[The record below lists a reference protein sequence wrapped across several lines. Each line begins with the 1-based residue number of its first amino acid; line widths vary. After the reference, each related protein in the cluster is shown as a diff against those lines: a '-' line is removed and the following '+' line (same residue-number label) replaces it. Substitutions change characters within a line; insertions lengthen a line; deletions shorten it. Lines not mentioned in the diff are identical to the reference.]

1 MTIVLQ
7 SPSVPNHSIARNAVV
22 AVILFLFAHL
32 ALLVGLTTPD
42 KFYFDEVHYVPA
54 ARQMLEPVM
63 PTPMLNPMHPPLAK
77 QLIALSI
84 LTFGDVPLGWR
95 YPAALFGALAIVAM
109 YFCGLALFRAQGP
122 AVASALLAFFNQML
136 FVQSRIAML
145 DIFALAF
152 GLFGI
157 AAFMHGFRQ
166 PRPQRWF
173 AAAGLAC
180 GLSSACKW
188 SGLFTLA
195 TCIVIVA
202 LIRLMQNWRTQF
214 ADGNAGDWYRPEL
227 WPDFKLLH
235 FVLCFVVIPA
245 VVYFAT
251 FVPVFGWS
259 VPDILEAQQRIFS
272 DNATSAIAGHTYMSS
287 WPSWPFLVR
296 PVWYLFDKV
305 GDDRIEAV
313 VLLGNPL
320 ILWPALLALA
330 ITLRDWIVTRRADV
344 FLILAFYVGPY
355 LAWAAQPRQLAFL
368 YYYLPSATIASLAL
382 VYALRRGNNPPW
394 LLWAF
399 VAAGFVGFAA
409 MLPIS
414 AALVG
419 TSMQTFNRLMLF
431 QSWI

>member
-1 MTIVLQ
+1 VTIVRQ
-7 SPSVPNHSIARNAVV
+7 SFSVPNQSIARNAVV
-22 AVILFLFAHL
+22 AIVLFLLAHL
-32 ALLVGLTTPD
+32 ALLVGVTTPD

-109 YFCGLALFRAQGP
+109 YFCGLALFVAQGP

-214 ADGNAGDWYRPEL
+214 AVAMPVTGTGRSCGRISSWCILPCASSSFPPSFISRP
-227 WPDFKLLH
+227 
-235 FVLCFVVIPA
+235 
-245 VVYFAT
+245 
-251 FVPVFGWS
+251 S
-259 VPDILEAQQRIFS
+259 SRFS
-272 DNATSAIAGHTYMSS
+272 DGRFQTSWRRNSGSSATT
-287 WPSWPFLVR
+287 
-296 PVWYLFDKV
+296 
-305 GDDRIEAV
+305 
-313 VLLGNPL
+313 
-320 ILWPALLALA
+320 
-330 ITLRDWIVTRRADV
+330 
-344 FLILAFYVGPY
+344 
-355 LAWAAQPRQLAFL
+355 PRQ
-368 YYYLPSATIASLAL
+368 PSPAT
-382 VYALRRGNNPPW
+382 
-394 LLWAF
+394 
-399 VAAGFVGFAA
+399 
-409 MLPIS
+409 PI
-414 AALVG
+414 
-419 TSMQTFNRLMLF
+419 
-431 QSWI
+431 